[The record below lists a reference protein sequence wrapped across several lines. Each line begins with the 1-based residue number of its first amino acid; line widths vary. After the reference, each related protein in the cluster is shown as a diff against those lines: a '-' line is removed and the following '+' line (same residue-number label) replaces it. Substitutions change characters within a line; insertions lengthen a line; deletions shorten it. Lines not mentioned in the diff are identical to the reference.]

1 MSSSG
6 APESRRIFAAV
17 PACEGGLTRTVPYRI
32 SLEGTTVMPLVRVLG
47 LALKF
52 GAYWLSITTTDNVG
66 RRREA
71 RGSIR

>member
-1 MSSSG
+1 
-6 APESRRIFAAV
+6 
-17 PACEGGLTRTVPYRI
+17 
-32 SLEGTTVMPLVRVLG
+32 MPLVRVLG

-52 GAYWLSITTTDNVG
+52 GVYWLSITMTDNVG

>member
-1 MSSSG
+1 MS
-6 APESRRIFAAV
+6 
-17 PACEGGLTRTVPYRI
+17 
-32 SLEGTTVMPLVRVLG
+32 LVRVLS